1 MPYSREG
8 GKLKP
13 RKYTK
18 SDVMSKL
25 QEEKVKFVDLQ
36 FTDVPGR
43 LQHVTVPT
51 ESLDDD
57 AFDDGVPK
65 LDGSSI
71 RGFTD
76 IYDSDMLLIPDPMT
90 YGTLPW
96 SPDPLKTGRM
106 ICDVARGFGMGR
118 FSRDPGTLLNE
129 QKKKRR
135 SRDSTQP
142 IGVLK
147 LSSSSLTKSLGMSR
161 LHSRVRDTI
170 LSQGRQLGT
179 TELAPA
185 TARQFDSRKDTSLH
199 LRRIL
204 YRISGVNV

>member
-18 SDVMSKL
+18 SDVISKL
-25 QEEKVKFVDLQ
+25 QEEKIKFVDLQ

-43 LQHVTVPT
+43 LQHVTVPM

-57 AFDDGVPK
+57 AFADGVPK

-76 IYDSDMLLIPDPMT
+76 IYDSDMLLIPDPVT

-96 SPDPLKTGRM
+96 TPDNLKTGRM
-106 ICDVARGFGMGR
+106 ICDVAKGFGMGR
-118 FSRDPGTLLNE
+118 FSRDPRFIAQRAE
-129 QKKKRR
+129 EEAKKQGFDTTYWGPEIEFFVFDKVSWDVSTPFAGQGYHIE
-135 SRDSTQP
+135 SREAAWNNGPGANNSPP
-142 IGVLK
+142 IRFKEGYF
-147 LSSSSLTKSLGMSR
+147 
-161 LHSRVRDTI
+161 
-170 LSQGRQLGT
+170 
-179 TELAPA
+179 PA
-185 TARQFDSRKDTSLH
+185 S
-199 LRRIL
+199 
-204 YRISGVNV
+204 